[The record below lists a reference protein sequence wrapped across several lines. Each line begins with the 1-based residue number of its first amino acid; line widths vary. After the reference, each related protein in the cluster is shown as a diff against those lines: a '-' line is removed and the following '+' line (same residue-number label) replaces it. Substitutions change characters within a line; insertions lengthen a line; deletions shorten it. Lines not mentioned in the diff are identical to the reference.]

1 MVVPNNLNRASSS
14 KIRSSKLSQD
24 ISLSDQFSQK
34 RPLDWFNILFVVA
47 FPMVAITAAA
57 WYAVEFGITWR
68 EVTASIVIWVFTG
81 LGITAGYH
89 RLFSHKGYNAHP
101 AVRAVLAVLGAAACQ
116 NSAIAWCSDHRF
128 HHSETD
134 TKGDPY
140 DATQGFFYSHMGWI
154 FYKGLRGDTYDNV
167 PDLRRDPVLV
177 WQHKH
182 WLSIAVVT
190 NLGFIAIAALMLGN
204 WLGMAL
210 IAGLLRIV
218 VVQHFTFCVN
228 SLAHIWGSQPYSHKT
243 TSRDN
248 WALSLI
254 TLGEGYHNYHHSF
267 EWDYRNGPRWFNWD
281 PTKWLIWSL
290 SKLRLADSLRK
301 VPLDVVL
308 QRRFDQGRSGFIE
321 RLTEWSEARA
331 KEWRALRE
339 DRYEQ
344 IRDRH
349 EEFIDGLRKGQ
360 MALRDQLLS
369 AEAALELELQELKA
383 QRQALADVLRRLASE
398 TSEELRKALEHE
410 LRQLRRALRDAQR
423 SARSSLKSW
432 EVLLGE
438 YRQGLSLLS
447 APA

>member
-1 MVVPNNLNRASSS
+1 LTNEISPN
-14 KIRSSKLSQD
+14 
-24 ISLSDQFSQK
+24 
-34 RPLDWFNILFVVA
+34 RPVDWFNVLFVVV
-47 FPMVAITAAA
+47 FPVVTIIAAV
-57 WYAVEFGITWR
+57 WYALEFGITWR
-68 EVTASIVIWVFTG
+68 EVTASIVIWMFTG

-89 RLFSHKGYNAHP
+89 RLFSHKGYTAHP
-101 AVRAVLAVLGAAACQ
+101 AVRAVLAVMGAAAGQ

-167 PDLRRDPVLV
+167 PDLRKDPVLV

-182 WLSIAVVT
+182 WLSISIVT
-190 NLGFIAIAALMLGN
+190 NLLFIAIAGLLLGN
-204 WLGMAL
+204 WLGMAI
-210 IAGLLRIV
+210 IAGMLRLV
-218 VVQHFTFCVN
+218 VVQHFTFCIN
-228 SLAHIWGSQPYSHKT
+228 SLAHMWGTQPYARDT

-267 EWDYRNGPRWFNWD
+267 EWDYRNGPRWYNWD

-290 SKLRLADSLRK
+290 SKVGLTSSLRR

-321 RLTEWSEARA
+321 RLAEWSDSKAG
-331 KEWRALRE
+331 EWRLLRAE
-339 DRYEQ
+339 KREQ
-344 IRDRH
+344 ISNRR

-360 MALRDQLLS
+360 IALRDQLLS
-369 AEAALELELQELKA
+369 AEATLELELQELKA
-383 QRQALADVLRRLASE
+383 LRQALADALRRLAAE
-398 TSEELRKALEHE
+398 TSEEIRKALEHE
-410 LRQLRRALRDAQR
+410 LKLLRRALRDAQR
-423 SARSSLKSW
+423 AARSSLKTW
-432 EVLLGE
+432 ELLLVE
-438 YRQGLSLLS
+438 YGRGIRRV
-447 APA
+447 PASP

>member
-1 MVVPNNLNRASSS
+1 MTNEISPN
-14 KIRSSKLSQD
+14 
-24 ISLSDQFSQK
+24 
-34 RPLDWFNILFVVA
+34 RPVDWFNVLFVVV
-47 FPMVAITAAA
+47 FPVVTIIAAV
-57 WYAVEFGITWR
+57 WYALEFGITWR
-68 EVTASIVIWVFTG
+68 EVTASIVIWMFTG

-89 RLFSHKGYNAHP
+89 RLFSHKGYTAHP
-101 AVRAVLAVLGAAACQ
+101 AVRAVLAVMGAAAGQ

-167 PDLRRDPVLV
+167 PDLRKDPVLV

-182 WLSIAVVT
+182 WLSISIVT
-190 NLGFIAIAALMLGN
+190 NLLFIAIAGLLLGN
-204 WLGMAL
+204 WLGMAI
-210 IAGLLRIV
+210 IAGMLRLV
-218 VVQHFTFCVN
+218 VVQHFTFCIN
-228 SLAHIWGSQPYSHKT
+228 SLAHMWGTQPYARDT

-267 EWDYRNGPRWFNWD
+267 EWDYRNGPRWYNWD

-290 SKLRLADSLRK
+290 SKVGLTSSLRR

-321 RLTEWSEARA
+321 RLAEWSDSKAG
-331 KEWRALRE
+331 EWRLLRAE
-339 DRYEQ
+339 KREQ
-344 IRDRH
+344 ISNRR

-360 MALRDQLLS
+360 IALRDQLLS
-369 AEAALELELQELKA
+369 AEATLELELQELKA
-383 QRQALADVLRRLASE
+383 LRQALADALRRLAAE
-398 TSEELRKALEHE
+398 TSEEIRKALEHE
-410 LRQLRRALRDAQR
+410 LKLLRRALRDAQR
-423 SARSSLKSW
+423 AARSSLKTW
-432 EVLLGE
+432 ELLLVE
-438 YRQGLSLLS
+438 YGRGIRRV
-447 APA
+447 PASP